1 MNTGVK
7 QGQGVA
13 KPT

>member
-7 QGQGVA
+7 QGQGSC
-13 KPT
+13 